1 MPVVVL
7 WSPPLLTI
15 LCRPGWPA
23 SDAAPQPPLW
33 CRPSPRLV
41 QPRTS
46 PLPPSSPQ
54 SLVSR
59 LALSPSCQYPVF
71 TGRRTGK
78 AQRLGRYNFSSFSG
92 DQRWRVRKL
101 RCRAEID
108 RRQVLGATMPRCHD
122 ATMPHHWRQQ
132 HSLYNST
139 SALFSM
145 SRPCTSLS
153 FIFQQCARA

>member
-15 LCRPGWPA
+15 LCRPG
-23 SDAAPQPPLW
+23 
-33 CRPSPRLV
+33 C
-41 QPRTS
+41 QPRMLLPNHHS
-46 PLPPSSPQ
+46 GAGPLPAWFNPRPPPHSPPPPH

-92 DQRWRVRKL
+92 DRRWRVRKL

-108 RRQVLGATMPRCHD
+108 RRQVLGASMPRC
-122 ATMPHHWRQQ
+122 PHHWRQQ
-132 HSLYNST
+132 HSLYFWT
-139 SALFSM
+139 SAFFSM

-153 FIFQQCARA
+153 FIFQRCARA